1 MRLRVAFVAPKNP
14 GNIDAAVSR
23 TREQFRY
30 GFGNGISAEESDQLF
45 DTWAI
50 PSPGRPLFHAATANF
65 NPHAQTKVD
74 THNEDRGPLLLTI
87 GRARP
92 HRARGRQQVHL

>member
-30 GFGNGISAEESDQLF
+30 GF